1 MTVEDRK
8 LCVVCSKV
16 YRSDMST
23 CPDDGTMLV
32 LEAGGGA
39 SQVRL
44 GHVIGNYRLIRSL
57 GEGGVGAVYEAE
69 HVRLGRKTALK
80 ILHPDVV
87 TDEIVVRFFNEARAV
102 NEIKHPNIIDVEDF
116 VTTPTGDHYMLM
128 ELLQGEDLRT
138 AISRE
143 GHLAPE
149 RVAAIGEQIASAL
162 AAVHRVGI
170 VHRDLKPDNLFL
182 VERDGEEICKL
193 LDFGI
198 AKFMG
203 EEQGVTRAGMTM
215 GTPEYMAPE
224 QIMSDGVAGVRGDI
238 YSLGMVMYEALCGT
252 PAFTAS
258 NTAAILRA
266 HCYEPVV
273 PPSSRRGEP
282 LPPVLEAAVM
292 KCLEKD
298 QENRFQTADELREA
312 LRAETPVTLT
322 TTIAAREQPKQRSR
336 RRAVQML
343 PAFAMAAAALVL
355 HLAPRT
361 GPAHTAAA
369 ATPKL
374 AEPAPIAPAPPPPA
388 PAPAPLPVA
397 PAPATEIQLALTS
410 QPDGAEMFVGAER
423 KPVGRAPVTAAIPM
437 SSTPVQLVARFADG
451 IEVVE
456 TIVPDGPRPAL
467 TFIEPVPAVAAAKAP
482 AAVAHPVAKPVTSG
496 AAPVPAWKGA
506 DSQRPPA
513 NDDREGTLDPF
524 K

>member
-1 MTVEDRK
+1 VTVENRK

-16 YRSDMST
+16 FRSDMST
-23 CPDDGTMLV
+23 CPDDGTDLV
-32 LEAGGGA
+32 IEAGDGEGT
-39 SQVRL
+39 QVRL
-44 GHVIGNYRLIRSL
+44 GHVIGKYRLLRML
-57 GEGGVGAVYEAE
+57 GEGGVGTVYEAE

-87 TDEIVVRFFNEARAV
+87 SDEIVVRFFNEARAV

-143 GHLAPE
+143 GYLAPE
-149 RVAAIGEQIASAL
+149 RVAVIGEQIASAL
-162 AAVHRVGI
+162 AAVHKVGI

-182 VERDGEEICKL
+182 VERDGKEVCKL

-224 QIMSDGVAGVRGDI
+224 QILSDGVAGVRGDI
-238 YSLGMVMYEALCGT
+238 YSLGMLMYEALAGT
-252 PAFTAS
+252 PAFTAT

-273 PPSSRRGEP
+273 PPSTRRGEP

-292 KCLEKD
+292 KCLEKN

-312 LRAETPVTLT
+312 LHADTPVALT
-322 TTIAAREQPKQRSR
+322 TMLAAREAPRRRSR

-361 GPAHTAAA
+361 ASEHTASA
-369 ATPKL
+369 ATPKV
-374 AEPAPIAPAPPPPA
+374 A
-388 PAPAPLPVA
+388 PAPAPTPVIAPAPVA
-397 PAPATEIQLALTS
+397 PAPRPPPPQVLPPPAPTEIHLSLMS
-410 QPDGAEMFVGAER
+410 EPDGAEMFIGTER
-423 KPVGRAPVTAAIPM
+423 KPVGRTPVTADIPI
-437 SSTPVQLVARFADG
+437 STEPIQLVARFPNG
-451 IEVVE
+451 VEVVE
-456 TIVPDGPRPAL
+456 SIVPDGPRTAVSFVQPGPKPA
-467 TFIEPVPAVAAAKAP
+467 IPVGVAKQPVKRPTPPAKAP
-482 AAVAHPVAKPVTSG
+482 GTTSPS
-496 AAPVPAWKGA
+496 A
-506 DSQRPPA
+506 SS
-513 NDDREGTLDPF
+513 DRDGTLDPF